1 MTGMN
6 VVPLCIGDV
15 AYYSNHA
22 AQYLQNLLNTVDAL
36 PFLQQM
42 IDELSAD
49 PAVGWNCQTGW
60 VLGGDNVHAIELE
73 IAPIHD
79 YGDYI
84 EALTFEDSTSEP
96 DEVHAFSLYSRIAE
110 SSNFVGAQA
119 LHDADS
125 LAECELMALV
135 ALRKINHLKAG
146 KPSAVQ

>member
-6 VVPLCIGDV
+6 VVPLCIADV

-36 PFLQQM
+36 PFLQQV

-49 PAVGWNCQTGW
+49 PAVGWNRQTSW

-79 YGDYI
+79 YGDYN
-84 EALTFEDSTSEP
+84 
-96 DEVHAFSLYSRIAE
+96 RIWCAT
-110 SSNFVGAQA
+110 V
-119 LHDADS
+119 
-125 LAECELMALV
+125 
-135 ALRKINHLKAG
+135 
-146 KPSAVQ
+146 